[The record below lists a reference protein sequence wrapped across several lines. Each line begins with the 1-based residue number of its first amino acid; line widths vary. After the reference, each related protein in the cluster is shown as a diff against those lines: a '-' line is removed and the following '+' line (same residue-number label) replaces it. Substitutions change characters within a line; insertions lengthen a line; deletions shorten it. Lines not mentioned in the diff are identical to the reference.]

1 MRAIGKAER
10 VDESLDLQRISDAV
24 DELATVNA
32 TLAELV
38 DLHFF
43 CGFSFAEIAALLDL
57 SERTVMRDWN
67 KARLLLHD
75 VLREP

>member
-1 MRAIGKAER
+1 
-10 VDESLDLQRISDAV
+10 
-24 DELATVNA
+24 
-32 TLAELV
+32 
-38 DLHFF
+38 
-43 CGFSFAEIAALLDL
+43 LLDL